1 MIKKIKKHSRIRGN
15 YKRMKIVA
23 DDRIPFLKGVF
34 EPFAEMV
41 YIAGN
46 KIKKADIVDAD
57 ILITRSIT
65 QCNAKLL
72 EGSSVKLIATAT
84 IGDNHIDKAFCFN
97 NNIKWTSAKGCNAS
111 AVEQYV
117 TSALLSF
124 AEKKKINLK
133 KLIIGIIGV
142 GNIGSKIKN
151 AAELLGMRV
160 LLNDPP
166 RAEKEG
172 DENFEKL
179 DDILKKAD
187 IITLHVPLTTDG
199 KHPTYHLANEKFFLK
214 FDKPVI
220 FINTSRGE
228 VVDTI
233 ALKNAIK
240 KGNVASSVIDVWESE
255 PEVDLNLIKLVD
267 ISTPH
272 IAGYSL
278 EGKANATSMVV
289 NAISDFFDFG
299 IKVWH
304 PELSENKSIIEL
316 NCTGLNYQE
325 VLLKAVKQTY
335 NIWEDD
341 EKFRLSPLSF
351 NDLRNNYKFRR
362 EFNAYKLKLINC
374 EKDIG
379 EKLSKIGFNFVI
391 R

>member
-1 MIKKIKKHSRIRGN
+1 
-15 YKRMKIVA
+15 MKIVA

-34 EPFAEMV
+34 EPFANII
-41 YIAGN
+41 YIAGDRITN
-46 KIKKADIVDAD
+46 ADLINTDA
-57 ILITRSIT
+57 LVTRSVT
-65 QCNAKLL
+65 QCNAGLL

-84 IGDNHIDKAFCFN
+84 IGDDHIDKEFCKKN
-97 NNIKWTSAKGCNAS
+97 KIEWVSAKGCNAR
-111 AVEQYV
+111 AVVQYV
-117 TSALLSF
+117 TAALLSI
-124 AEKKKINLK
+124 AEKKNLDLK
-133 KLIIGIIGV
+133 QLTIGIIGV

-151 AAELLGMRV
+151 TAELLGIRV

-172 DENFEKL
+172 NENFAEL
-179 DDILKKAD
+179 DTLLESAD
-187 IITLHVPLTTDG
+187 VITLHVPLATGG
-199 KHPTYHLANEKFFLK
+199 KHPTYHLADEHFFLK

-220 FINTSRGE
+220 FVNTSRGE
-228 VVDTI
+228 VVDTT
-233 ALKNAIK
+233 ALKNAINR
-240 KGNVASSVIDVWESE
+240 GSVDSSIIDVWESE
-255 PEVDLNLIKLVD
+255 PKVDLNLIKLAD
-267 ISTPH
+267 ITTPH

-278 EGKANATSMVV
+278 EGKATATLMVV
-289 NAISDFFDFG
+289 NAISDFFGFG
-299 IKVWH
+299 IKAWY
-304 PELSENKSIIEL
+304 PELSEIKSIIEL

-362 EFNAYKLKLINC
+362 EFSAYKLKLTNC
-374 EKDIG
+374 KTDIG